1 MAKITKMTA
10 EVKFL
15 LPTVQYGNVT
25 INNVATVEAEAGEDG
40 LDREDIENVNKV
52 SLDAVLQQ
60 KAELDKL
67 TRSDFTIEGF

>member
-1 MAKITKMTA
+1 MANITRMTS

-25 INNVATVEAEAGEDG
+25 INNVATVEVDQGEDS
-40 LDREDIENVNKV
+40 LSPEDIENVNKV